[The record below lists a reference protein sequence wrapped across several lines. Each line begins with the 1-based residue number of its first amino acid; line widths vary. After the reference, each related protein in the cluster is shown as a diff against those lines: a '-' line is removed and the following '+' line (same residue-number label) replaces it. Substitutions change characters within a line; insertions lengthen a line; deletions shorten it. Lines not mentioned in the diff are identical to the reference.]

1 MNMPSDYISG
11 YPNACAIDARM
22 AANYVA
28 HMLIGDPAAD
38 ELVAC
43 LATRRAEESAQLV
56 GMAMNDPDNPA
67 MRGAPSI
74 LRDFFKAAEVPPPW
88 LDQAQFRPGI
98 RMFHRNSR
106 LVLAGMV
113 GGALVEGFTTNISKS
128 FFVTGRLRSRGLR
141 RLQQNNRHM
150 MEIFLPG
157 GLERFG
163 DGWKLSV
170 RIRLIHAQVRMLLRD
185 AVDWDTGAWGV
196 PISAAHL
203 GFALSTFSARLLKH
217 LKSLGGVFDDHERRS
232 FMQVWRYAGFL
243 MGIPE
248 SILFREE
255 ADALKLFE
263 VGAACEPP
271 AGLESIAMA
280 HCLVNSA
287 PIFVGNTEPA
297 ARRKLARYVYLVSRS
312 LIGKSLADQLRY
324 PLASSFGVLPWFR
337 LQTRYHRVMA
347 RWLPKLAV
355 HTNLTDFM
363 GLMTVSAYDEEG
375 INYTL
380 PQHAYAEQSG
390 KW

>member
-1 MNMPSDYISG
+1 MNIPSDYISG
-11 YPNACAIDARM
+11 YRNACAIDARM
-22 AANYVA
+22 ASNYVA
-28 HMLIGDPAAD
+28 HTLVGDPAAD
-38 ELVAC
+38 ELVAS
-43 LATRRAEESAQLV
+43 LAARRPEDSARLV
-56 GMAMNDPDNPA
+56 GMAMNDPNDPA
-67 MRGAPSI
+67 LRGAPSV
-74 LRDFFKAAEVPPPW
+74 LRDFFKAIEVPPAW
-88 LDQAQFRPGI
+88 LEQADFRPGI

-128 FFVTGRLRSRGLR
+128 FFITGRLRSHGLR

-157 GLERFG
+157 GLARFG

-170 RIRLIHAQVRMLLRD
+170 RIRLIHAQVRLLLRD

-196 PISAAHL
+196 PICAAHL
-203 GFALSTFSARLLKH
+203 GFALSAFSARLLKH

-248 SILFREE
+248 SMLFRAE

-263 VGAACEPP
+263 VGTACEPP
-271 AGLESIAMA
+271 ADLESIAMS

-287 PIFVGNTEPA
+287 PIFVGNTEPE

-312 LIGKSLADQLRY
+312 LIGKSRADQLRY
-324 PLASSFGVLPWFR
+324 PPASSFGVLPWFR

-347 RWLPKLAV
+347 KWFPKLAV

-363 GLMTVSAYDEEG
+363 GLMAVSAYDDEG
-375 INYTL
+375 IDYTL
-380 PQHAYAEQSG
+380 PHHAYAEQSG
-390 KW
+390 EW

>member
-1 MNMPSDYISG
+1 MAMPSDYISG
-11 YPNACAIDARM
+11 YRNASTIDAQM
-22 AANYVA
+22 ASNYIA
-28 HMLIGDPAAD
+28 HTLVGDPAAD
-38 ELVAC
+38 ELVAS
-43 LATRRAEESAQLV
+43 LAARRAEESARLV
-56 GMAMNDPDNPA
+56 GTAMNDPDDPA
-67 MRGAPSI
+67 LRGAPSI
-74 LRDFFKAAEVPPPW
+74 LRDFFKAVEVPPAW
-88 LDQAQFRPGI
+88 VDQAEFMPGI

-106 LVLAGMV
+106 FVLAGLI

-128 FFVTGRLRSRGLR
+128 FFITGRLRSQGLR

-185 AVDWDTGAWGV
+185 AVDWDTEAWGV

-203 GFALSTFSARLLKH
+203 GFALTAFSARLLKH
-217 LKSLGGVFDDHERRS
+217 LKSLGGVFDDRERSS

-248 SILFREE
+248 SILFRGE

-263 VGAACEPP
+263 VGIACEPP
-271 AGLESIAMA
+271 ADLESIAMS
-280 HCLVNSA
+280 HSLVNSA
-287 PIFVGNTEPA
+287 PIFVGNTEP
-297 ARRKLARYVYLVSRS
+297 RDRKRLAKYVYLISRS
-312 LIGKSLADQLRY
+312 LIGDSLADQLRY
-324 PLASSFGVLPWFR
+324 PPASIFGVLPWFR
-337 LQTRYHRVMA
+337 TQTRYHRVMA
-347 RWLPKLAV
+347 KWFPKLAV

-363 GLMTVSAYDEEG
+363 GLLRVSAYDEEG
-375 INYTL
+375 INYTM
-380 PQHAYAEQSG
+380 PHHAYAEKSG

>member
-11 YPNACAIDARM
+11 YPDACAIDAQM
-22 AANYVA
+22 ASSYVA
-28 HMLIGDPAAD
+28 HTLLGDPAAD
-38 ELVAC
+38 ELVAR
-43 LATRRAEESAQLV
+43 LASRRPEDSARLV
-56 GMAMNDPDNPA
+56 GAAMNDPNDPA
-67 MRGAPSI
+67 LRAAPSL
-74 LRDFFKAAEVPPPW
+74 LRDFFHAMEVTPAW
-88 LDQAQFRPGI
+88 LDQAEFMPGI

-106 LVLAGMV
+106 LVLAAMV

-128 FFVTGRLRSRGLR
+128 FFMTGRLRSQGLR

-185 AVDWDTGAWGV
+185 AGEWDSGAWGV

-203 GFALSTFSARLLKH
+203 GFALSAFSARLLKH
-217 LKSLGGVFDDHERRS
+217 LKSLGGVFDDHERSS
-232 FMQVWRYAGFL
+232 FMQVWRYAGYL

-248 SILFREE
+248 SILFSTE

-263 VGAACEPP
+263 VGTACEPP
-271 AGLESIAMA
+271 AGLESVAMS

-287 PIFVGNTEPA
+287 PIFVGNTEPEE
-297 ARRKLARYVYLVSRS
+297 RRKLAQYVYLVSRS

-324 PLASSFGVLPWFR
+324 PPASSFGVLPWFR

-347 RWLPKLAV
+347 RWFPRLAV
-355 HTNLTDFM
+355 HTNLTDFI
-363 GLMTVSAYDEEG
+363 GLMEVSAYDEEG